1 MYVEHVCAYVNLMH
15 ETISLVTLH
24 LHRLPNA
31 SLLWSK
37 TCIKLDNYV
46 LEFRGEGDG
55 WAEWAIAHPGFGRI
69 EGVTRKRRI
78 TALLLAHP
86 VLGSQLRP

>member
-1 MYVEHVCAYVNLMH
+1 MFELLKYVEHVCMYVNLMH

-37 TCIKLDNYV
+37 TCINLDNYV
-46 LEFRGEGDG
+46 IELRGVGDG
-55 WAEWAIAHPGFGRI
+55 WAEWTIAHPGFGTI
-69 EGVTRKRRI
+69 ERGGAPHYYFPI
-78 TALLLAHP
+78 
-86 VLGSQLRP
+86 QF

>member
-1 MYVEHVCAYVNLMH
+1 MH

-37 TCIKLDNYV
+37 TRINLDNYV
-46 LEFRGEGDG
+46 IEFRGVGDG
-55 WAEWAIAHPGFGRI
+55 WAEWVLADQLTLSQS
-69 EGVTRKRRI
+69 EGANCAPSDYYFPTQLY
-78 TALLLAHP
+78 LLW
-86 VLGSQLRP
+86 SS

>member
-1 MYVEHVCAYVNLMH
+1 MH

-37 TCIKLDNYV
+37 TCINLDNYV
-46 LEFRGEGDG
+46 IEFRGVGDG
-55 WAEWAIAHPGFGRI
+55 WAEWAIAHPANVA
-69 EGVTRKRRI
+69 E
-78 TALLLAHP
+78 
-86 VLGSQLRP
+86 

>member
-1 MYVEHVCAYVNLMH
+1 MH

-37 TCIKLDNYV
+37 TCINLDNYV
-46 LEFRGEGDG
+46 IELRGVGDG
-55 WAEWAIAHPGFGRI
+55 WAEWAIAHPGFGRSVI
-69 EGVTRKRRI
+69 PISTRGPDCAP
-78 TALLLAHP
+78 TYYCLPTQLYLA
-86 VLGSQLRP
+86 S

>member
-1 MYVEHVCAYVNLMH
+1 MH

-37 TCIKLDNYV
+37 TCINLDNYV
-46 LEFRGEGDG
+46 IEFRGVGDE
-55 WAEWAIAHPGFGRI
+55 WAEWVLLDQLTLYQS
-69 EGVTRKRRI
+69 EG
-78 TALLLAHP
+78 ADCAPLDD
-86 VLGSQLRP
+86 